1 MKASLGCVASSR
13 ACHSKPLPSK
23 VPRVCVCA
31 RARACVRVT
40 GASGDDER
48 TVDGVRALNAWW
60 SESTNPIAQL

>member
-1 MKASLGCVASSR
+1 VSHQAEHVT
-13 ACHSKPLPSK
+13 PS
-23 VPRVCVCA
+23 PYPARSPVCVCA

-60 SESTNPIAQL
+60 SESTKRMVE